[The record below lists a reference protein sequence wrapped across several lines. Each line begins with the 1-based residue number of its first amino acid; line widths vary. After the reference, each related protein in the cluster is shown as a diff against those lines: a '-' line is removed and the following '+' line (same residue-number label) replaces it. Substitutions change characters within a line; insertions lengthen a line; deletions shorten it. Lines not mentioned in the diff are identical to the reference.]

1 MRHVAPHR
9 FADAWAGKLADDE
22 RAAIERHVAECPACA
37 RVRER
42 VTRASDTFST
52 IKNQQ
57 PPELGWDS
65 VRAKV
70 HWSVSTERRAKID
83 PRAISF
89 WPRRRLGMIA
99 AGAVAAAG
107 VAAIVLVPPKHVTE
121 PTVTPV
127 AFTPPVP
134 TEPIALSGIVNRT
147 TGDLMID
154 GIRPVDPFTLH
165 LVAGTVIAT
174 GDGRVDVQFG
184 AASAFGLGPHSR
196 LELVKLDSR
205 AIEFAVDGLIDVEV
219 APRLPGQTFIV
230 HAGTRSIEVR
240 GTQFRVDHTSAG
252 TTVECR
258 HGLVAVHDLGSK
270 VDDQSVTVG
279 TARRVDLG
287 GSRDHHVVPMSIE
300 EVTEL
305 ADATPMTM
313 PVWEPATLANSA
325 PLAIATA
332 GRRAVRLDGVE
343 IGDAPMRIRVM
354 PGRHTVDAT
363 DNQGRYRRAGWI
375 DVAAPAAH
383 ALPARLEILPEPTT
397 TRQGEG
403 SAIRE
408 RRAQLRAG
416 LDHGKLAACTRA
428 AAKQGLVAGAYVQI
442 EISVDGQGAV
452 GFLNV
457 LETDLPHK
465 LADCI
470 HGVLTDVRFTAGAAA
485 SWRERIDL

>member
-1 MRHVAPHR
+1 M
-9 FADAWAGKLADDE
+9 
-22 RAAIERHVAECPACA
+22 
-37 RVRER
+37 
-42 VTRASDTFST
+42 TRASDTFST

-83 PRAISF
+83 PRAISSSRAG
-89 WPRRRLGMIA
+89 WRLGMT
-99 AGAVAAAG
+99 GVVAAAG

-121 PTVTPV
+121 PTVTPF

-134 TEPIALSGIVNRT
+134 TELPAIALSGIVNRT

-205 AIEFAVDGLIDVEV
+205 AIEFAVDGVIDVEV

-270 VDDQSVTVG
+270 VDDQSVNVG

-325 PLAIATA
+325 PLAIATT

-354 PGRHTVDAT
+354 PGRHTVEAA

-383 ALPARLEILPEPTT
+383 AHPARLEILPEPT
-397 TRQGEG
+397 GEG
-403 SAIRE
+403 AAIRE

-416 LDHGKLAACTRA
+416 LDHGKFGACTRA

-470 HGVLTDVRFTAGAAA
+470 HGVLTDVRFKAGAAA